1 MSAPRSVL
9 EEGRAR
15 ELRRRRR
22 DQDRRRRRPPKPPRR
37 WPKWA
42 AFGVVGVGLA
52 VAAVLIL
59 MAPGASD
66 PRRVGDA
73 ATTPEAPPP
82 APHAPARS
90 EYGVALALPP
100 HRLQGR
106 VVKGKLASG
115 LLFDVHD
122 GRVMWERN
130 PSQQLPIASLTKMMT
145 ALVVVDKA
153 KPNARVLITR
163 QATRFT
169 GSGVGEL
176 PVGKRVPLTPLLYG
190 LLLPSG
196 NDAAIA
202 LALHVAR
209 TQTRFV
215 AMMNNRAHKMG
226 LTCTHFTTVSGIV
239 DRGNHSCAAD
249 LALLAHAMLKNKLLA
264 KIVRTRNAVLPF
276 PIKSHRI
283 WLNNNNPLEITRY
296 PGIDGVKTGFTDA
309 AGLCIVATARRGRD
323 WLGVVLLHSE
333 NWSTQAEQL
342 LDAGFAKLART

>member
-1 MSAPRSVL
+1 MPASPAARPGRTAAAGVLRSHPALAEV
-9 EEGRAR
+9 
-15 ELRRRRR
+15 
-22 DQDRRRRRPPKPPRR
+22 
-37 WPKWA
+37 A

-52 VAAVLIL
+52 VAAVLVL
-59 MAPGASD
+59 MAPGRLGPE
-66 PRRVGDA
+66 PRRM
-73 ATTPEAPPP
+73 PRRRPRRPPP

-100 HRLQGR
+100 AQRLQGR

-130 PSQQLPIASLTKMMT
+130 PGQQLPIASLTKMMT

-163 QATRFT
+163 EATRFT
-169 GSGVGEL
+169 GSGVGRAARRQAR
-176 PVGKRVPLTPLLYG
+176 PA
-190 LLLPSG
+190 
-196 NDAAIA
+196 DAAA
-202 LALHVAR
+202 VRTAASVRQRRGDRAGPAR
-209 TQTRFV
+209 RQDQTRFV

-249 LALLAHAMLKNKLLA
+249 LALLAHAMLRNKLLA

-333 NWSTQAEQL
+333 NWTTSGRAAARRRFRQACAAAE
-342 LDAGFAKLART
+342 GIRPPNGCI

>member
-1 MSAPRSVL
+1 MSAPRYVL

-15 ELRRRRR
+15 EARRRHRE
-22 DQDRRRRRPPKPPRR
+22 QARRRRRPPRPPRR

-42 AFGVVGVGLA
+42 AIGVLGVGLA
-52 VAAVLIL
+52 VAAALFL

-66 PRRVGDA
+66 PGTVGDA
-73 ATTPEAPPP
+73 ATTPTPRPPT
-82 APHAPARS
+82 PHAPARPQ
-90 EYGVALALPP
+90 YGVALAPSAQ
-100 HRLQGR
+100 RLQGR
-106 VVKGKLASG
+106 VVKGKLTSG

-130 PSQQLPIASLTKMMT
+130 PGQQLPIASLTKMMT

-153 KPNARVLITR
+153 KPNAHVLITR
-163 QATRFT
+163 EATRFT

-176 PVGKRVPLTPLLYG
+176 PVGKRVPLRPLLYG

-209 TQTRFV
+209 SQTRFV
-215 AMMNNRAHKMG
+215 AMMNNRAHQMG
-226 LTCTHFTTVSGIV
+226 LSCTHFTTVSGIL

-249 LALLAHAMLKNKLLA
+249 LAVLAHAMLRNKLLA

-283 WLNNNNPLEITRY
+283 WLNNNNPLEIGRY
-296 PGIDGVKTGFTDA
+296 PGIDGVKTGFTDP
-309 AGLCIVATARRGRD
+309 AGLCIVATARRGRH

-333 NWSTQAEQL
+333 NWTTQAEQL
-342 LDAGFAKLART
+342 LDAGFQKLQRS

>member
-15 ELRRRRR
+15 EPRRRRR
-22 DQDRRRRRPPKPPRR
+22 ELDKRRRRPPKPPRR
-37 WPKWA
+37 WRKWV
-42 AFGVVGVGLA
+42 AFGLVGAGLA

-59 MAPGASD
+59 MAPGASG
-66 PRRVGDA
+66 PAGVGDA
-73 ATTPEAPPP
+73 ATTPRARPPVR
-82 APHAPARS
+82 HAPARS
-90 EYGVALALPP
+90 EYGIALAPASR
-100 HRLQGR
+100 RLQGR
-106 VVKGKLASG
+106 VVKGKLTSG
-115 LLFDVHD
+115 MLFDVHT

-130 PSQQLPIASLTKMMT
+130 PGQQLPIASLTKMMT

-163 QATRFT
+163 QATQFT

-176 PVGKRVPLTPLLYG
+176 PVGKRVPPRPLLYG

-196 NDAAIA
+196 NDAAVA
-202 LALHVAR
+202 LAQHVAHS
-209 TQTRFV
+209 QTRFV
-215 AMMNNRAHKMG
+215 AMMNERAHRMG
-226 LTCTHFTTVSGIV
+226 LSCTHFTTVSGIV

-249 LALLAHAMLKNKLLA
+249 LALMAHTMLQNKLLA

-283 WLNNNNPLEITRY
+283 WLNNNNPLEIGRY

-309 AGLCIVATARRGRD
+309 AGLCIVATARRGRN

-333 NWSTQAEQL
+333 NWTTQAEQL
-342 LDAGFAKLART
+342 LDAGFVKLARS